1 MSTAIAQTIL
11 AQIGGG
17 KFVAM
22 TGAKNLVA
30 GQDYLSFRIPRSM
43 DGVNYV
49 KIKLTLM
56 DMYDMEFGKIRGVN
70 YSVIK
75 TVSMVYNSQLGE
87 CFENVTG
94 LRISL

>member
-11 AQIGGG
+11 AQLGGG

-22 TGAKNLVA
+22 TGAKCLAA
-30 GQDYLSFRIPRSM
+30 GQDYLSFRIPRSK

-56 DMYDMEFGKIRGVN
+56 DMYEVEFGKIRGVD
-70 YSVIK
+70 YRVVK
-75 TVSMVYNSQLGE
+75 TSEMIYNDCLRE
-87 CFENVTG
+87 CFEDATG
-94 LRISL
+94 LRTSL